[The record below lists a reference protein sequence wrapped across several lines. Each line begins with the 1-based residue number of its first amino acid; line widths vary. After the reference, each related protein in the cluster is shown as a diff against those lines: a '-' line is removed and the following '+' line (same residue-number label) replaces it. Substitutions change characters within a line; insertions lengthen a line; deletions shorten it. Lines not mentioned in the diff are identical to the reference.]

1 MKLER
6 LLGKAAGAALITV
19 GGGAV
24 VAPKASAA
32 IFGVPV
38 GGDALVFVR
47 AAGARDAILGAI
59 VLTSGDEA
67 GTLRRVLGLTSL
79 IGLSDGFAL
88 AALRGP
94 RWQHALHLGGFVA
107 LGLLAL
113 RLDE

>member
-1 MKLER
+1 MNRGR
-6 LLGKAAGAALITV
+6 LLATGTGAALIAV
-19 GGGAV
+19 GVGAV
-24 VAPKASAA
+24 VDPKASAA
-32 IFGVPV
+32 MFGVPV
-38 GGDALVFVR
+38 DGDALVFVR

-59 VLTSGDEA
+59 VVTSGDEG

-79 IGLSDGFAL
+79 IGLSDGIAL

-94 RWQHALHLGGFVA
+94 RWQHALHLGGFAA